1 MEFMN
6 FVLVL
11 ATAVTVAG
19 TISSLY
25 AMGLRLWGT
34 GALDDRGNV
43 NITARVGSVLCFS
56 ACVSIVLFALWL
68 MIPLFH

>member
-6 FVLVL
+6 FILVLV
-11 ATAVTVAG
+11 TAVTVAG

-25 AMGLRLWGT
+25 AMGLRLWGA
-34 GALDDRGNV
+34 GALDSRGDAHL
-43 NITARVGSVLCFS
+43 TARVGSVLCFS